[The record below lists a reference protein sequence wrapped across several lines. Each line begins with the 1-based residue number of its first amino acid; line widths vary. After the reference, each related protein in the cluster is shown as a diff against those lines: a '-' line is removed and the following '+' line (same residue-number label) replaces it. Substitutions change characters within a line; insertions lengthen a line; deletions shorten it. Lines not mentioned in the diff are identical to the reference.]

1 MASKNQ
7 RKHSRYAKYQSLIE
21 PLENRLMLTADPL
34 GDPVI
39 VDSLMDVPAT
49 IAVATN
55 TVNRA
60 YVYEGRGTVDSH
72 GVFIDLQDDN
82 GASLVKERVN
92 STSFQQQSAPTVASD
107 SLGNTVVVWE
117 GRGVGDQHGIFF
129 QRYAPD
135 GSRVGTET
143 RVNVTTGG
151 AQREP
156 TIAYDINGGFAIGWS
171 GVGAGDFSGIF
182 LRSYNSQGIALSDE
196 IRVNANTEDHQT
208 SPSMAIDEDGNLAV
222 VWQSRHED
230 GEDWGVFGQWFSA
243 DGSRVGTAVQLNTT
257 TAASQS
263 KPTITVDP
271 TGGFVAAWQ
280 SLGQDG
286 DSWAVVARRFTSAGV
301 ADGAEV
307 LLNSDNTV
315 GHQTDVSLV
324 VAEDGQWLSA
334 WTSGA
339 PNGAGWEVVTRSI
352 EDNGDA
358 EASEVVNTSNS
369 GANSGH
375 QRNPVVAIEEDKAV
389 IAWTGESSTDRRALV
404 SQDYDVDLVDDGPP
418 TAPVLDPIPNN
429 ALEVGEVLEVTVRAT
444 DVNFRD
450 DLTFTLDDS
459 VVPSGATIEQ
469 IDNNSAVIRW
479 TPSEIDEDQSFD
491 FRVIV
496 TDDGRSPL
504 NDSETFSVS
513 VGAIDLLVDLNGLSV
528 EGVDTSVD
536 YLQGVTTTITDDNL
550 IIRGADL
557 GLVDGAT
564 VVIADTPDGD
574 AESLSVDTTGTS
586 ISAVY
591 DSTTRTLTLT
601 GQDSSANYQQVL
613 RSLSYVNTAQ
623 GASGDRTI
631 DINVTD
637 SDNDTA
643 SAQVVV
649 TIQSPDLVAF
659 AQALTQSGARFFGA
673 DWNQATTDQRELF
686 EDGAQHLDFIELTT
700 PARNSNS
707 IAIANNLTGE
717 TWEFGNGLRVTGTLS
732 LEEISQHS
740 GIAIPVSDTPFF
752 AEIPDGALFMG
763 SPLLISLDGYDPNG
777 DPLTYTVTTSNPEV
791 TAEVFTGNRSARV
804 SVEGY
809 GDMVFE
815 LFENLVPEATQRMI
829 DLADD
834 DFYED
839 ITFHR
844 ILNNFV
850 IQGGD
855 PTGTGGGG
863 STLGDFDDQFH
874 PDLQHNRTG
883 LLSMAKS
890 FDDTNDS
897 QFFVTE
903 GVNSP
908 SLRNLDF
915 NHTIFGVLT
924 EGENVRQSISNTS
937 ILSQAGNPQFPI
949 VMEGIDIFN
958 DEENATLML
967 KASDDASGPVTITV
981 KVEDAAGNEYEQSFD
996 VIIAEDPF
1004 NGRPYLDPID
1014 PVTTVVNT
1022 PVQVQL
1028 TGTDVE
1034 GDEIFFSATRE
1045 DGVRVDNTILFSEGT
1060 FDGVD
1065 FDFNMTEDGL
1075 LTVTPPTDF
1084 VGELVLGVL
1093 ASDQATQFGQFDTQV
1108 ISIQVTAS

>member
-1 MASKNQ
+1 MHPGLRGTERQMASRNQ

-34 GDPVI
+34 GDPVV
-39 VDSLMDVPAT
+39 VDSLIDVPAT

-60 YVYEGRGTVDSH
+60 YVYEGRGAIDGH
-72 GVFIDLQDDN
+72 GVFIDLQDEN

-92 STSFQQQSAPTVASD
+92 STSQQMQSAPAVASD

-117 GRGVGDQHGIFF
+117 GRGEGDQHGIFF

-151 AQREP
+151 VQREP
-156 TIAYDINGGFAIGWS
+156 TIAFDTNGGFAISWS

-182 LRSYNSQGIALSDE
+182 LRSYSSQGIAISDE
-196 IRVNANTEDHQT
+196 VRVNANTDDHQT

-230 GEDWGVFGQWFSA
+230 GSDWGIFGQWYSA
-243 DGSRVGTAVQLNTT
+243 DGSPIGTTVQLNTT
-257 TAASQS
+257 TAGSQS
-263 KPTITVDP
+263 KPTIAADP

-334 WTSGA
+334 WSSGA
-339 PNGAGWEVVTRSI
+339 PNGAGWEVVTRSF

-358 EASEVVNTSNS
+358 ADSEIVNSTNS

-375 QRNPVVAIEEDKAV
+375 QRNPVVAIEEDNAV

-418 TAPVLDPIPNN
+418 TAPVLDPIPDN
-429 ALEVGEVLEVTVRAT
+429 ALEVGEVLEVTVQAT

-450 DLTFTLDDS
+450 DLAFTLDES
-459 VVPSGATIEQ
+459 VVPAGATIEQ

-479 TPSEIDEDQSFD
+479 TPSEVDEDQSFD

-504 NDSETFSVS
+504 SDSETFTVA
-513 VGAIDLLVDLNGLSV
+513 VGAIDLLVDLNGLSMD
-528 EGVDTSVD
+528 GVDTSVD
-536 YLQGVTTTITDDNL
+536 YLQGVTSTIIDDNL

-564 VVIADTPDGD
+564 VVINDTPDGN

-586 ISAVY
+586 ISADY

-601 GQDSSANYQQVL
+601 GQDTTANYQQVL

-631 DINVTD
+631 EINVTD
-637 SDNDTA
+637 SDSDTA

-673 DWNQATTDQRELF
+673 EWNQATTDQRALF

-700 PARNSNS
+700 PARTSNS
-707 IAIANNLTGE
+707 IAIANDLTGE
-717 TWEFGNGLRVTGTLS
+717 TWEFGNGLRVTGTLT
-732 LEEISQHS
+732 LEQISELS
-740 GIAIPVSDTPFF
+740 EVAIPVSDTPFF
-752 AEIPDGALFMG
+752 AEIPDGALFIG
-763 SPLLISLDGYDPNG
+763 SPLLVSLDGYDPNG

-804 SVEGY
+804 SVAGY

-815 LFENLVPEATQRMI
+815 LFENLVPGVTQRMI
-829 DLADD
+829 DLAGD

-839 ITFHR
+839 IVFHR
-844 ILNNFV
+844 IVNNFAV
-850 IQGGD
+850 QGGD
-855 PTGTGGGG
+855 PTGTGSGG
-863 STLGDFDDQFH
+863 SNLGSFDDQFH

-890 FDDTNDS
+890 ADDTNNS
-897 QFFVTE
+897 QFFITE
-903 GVNSP
+903 GINSF

-915 NHTIFGVLT
+915 NHSIFGVLT
-924 EGENVRQSISNTS
+924 EGEQVRDSISNTS
-937 ILSQAGNPQFPI
+937 VVQSPNSGEFSSPQFPI
-949 VMEGIDIFN
+949 VMEGIEIF
-958 DEENATLML
+958 DDDENATLML
-967 KASDDASGPVTITV
+967 KASDAATGPVTITV

-996 VIIAEDPF
+996 VNIAEDPF
-1004 NGRPYLDPID
+1004 NGRPYLNPID
-1014 PVTTVVNT
+1014 PVSTTVNT
-1022 PVQVQL
+1022 PVQIQL
-1028 TGTDVE
+1028 SGTDVE
-1034 GDEIFFSATRE
+1034 GDDIVFSASKI
-1045 DGVRVDNTILFSEGT
+1045 GA
-1060 FDGVD
+1060 VD
-1065 FDFNMTEDGL
+1065 FDFTLTDEGL
-1075 LTVTPPTDF
+1075 LTITPPADF
-1084 VGELVLGVL
+1084 IGELFIRAEAGDANGVNDEQIL
-1093 ASDQATQFGQFDTQV
+1093 V
-1108 ISIQVTAS
+1108 IPVTAT